1 MAKNTTGNGAT
12 VDGITVVHPDN
23 MGNTLVFKDKV
34 YNVNIGDTLTVGKD
48 GLVDVKLSPDSGNL
62 LEDRVNGLY
71 YGVTAPP
78 DTSLLYVSSSLGYD
92 ANPGTRE
99 LPLRT
104 IAAAFRKNK
113 PNQRFYVRIYENDVH
128 EWKSSDGV
136 FDNYW
141 FSIEPYGDVTD
152 AVFANTPAMTAGWL
166 RSAELRRPTLRFIA
180 DKENAAAK
188 LTLTK
193 IISSFSSNISYI
205 GGCIITTELQ
215 GQYRAEGAIFGG
227 TEGNPNIHFRG
238 CTIRPNVVSI
248 LNIGS
253 PSNSSIILDRVIVD
267 TQSGKLGHIE
277 TNGRLNLG
285 FRFYESVTGSTIAG
299 NTIDGVPSTLTY
311 ADRSTQEFV
320 LENAFYGNTTA
331 QKVGILYS

>member
-1 MAKNTTGNGAT
+1 MAKNTTGSGT
-12 VDGITVVHPDN
+12 TIDGVTVVHPDN

-34 YNVNIGDTLTVGKD
+34 YNVNVGDTLTVGED
-48 GLVDVKLSPDSGNL
+48 GLVNVKLSSDSGNL
-62 LEDRVNGLY
+62 LEARQNGLY

-78 DTSLLYVSSSLGYD
+78 DTSLLYVSSSLGND

-104 IAAAFRKNK
+104 IAAAFRKNR
-113 PNQRFYVRIYENDVH
+113 PNQFFSVRVYEDDVH
-128 EWKSSDGV
+128 EWKSSDGT

-141 FSIEPYGDVTD
+141 FVIEPYGDVTD
-152 AVFANTPAMTAGWL
+152 AVYAKNPALTAGWA

-188 LTLTK
+188 LTLTR
-193 IISSFSSNISYI
+193 IISSFSSNLSYI
-205 GGCIITTELQ
+205 NGCIITTELQ
-215 GQYRAEGAIFGG
+215 GQYRAEGAILGG
-227 TEGNPNIHFRG
+227 SEGNPNIHFRG
-238 CTIRPNVVSI
+238 CTIRPNEVAL

-253 PSNSSIILDRVIVD
+253 PSNNSIILDRVIVD
-267 TQSGKLGHIE
+267 TQNGKLGHIE
-277 TNGRLNLG
+277 GNGRLNLG
-285 FRFYESVTGSTIAG
+285 FRFYGSVTGSTIAG

-311 ADRSTQEFV
+311 ADRSTREFV
-320 LENAFYGNTTA
+320 LANAFYGNITA